1 MLKNIIKEM
10 HSTFNIINNNF
21 KNYLNFKIFNENL
34 LKNKFLLVNKE
45 FINL

>member
-1 MLKNIIKEM
+1 MLKNVRKKM
-10 HSTFNIINNNF
+10 YSTFNIINNYF
-21 KNYLNFKIFNENL
+21 KNYPNFKIFNENL